1 MDSKTTTF
9 LLPFFP
15 SPQNARPYVT
25 LTYAQ
30 SIDAKIAA
38 SDRKQLRLS
47 GAESRYMTH
56 RLRVLHEGILVGV
69 GTAIGDDP
77 GLNARL
83 PDPVN
88 SPPCPLSEQPRPFI
102 LDPTFRSPIT
112 PQTRLIRTAA
122 AGHGHPPTYLVRS
135 DAVLDDTKLQI
146 LQSVGGHVTK
156 IPGTGAL
163 MWSDILKAVYNAGI
177 TSLMIEGGARV
188 IADVLQQRAADAVIV
203 TIAPVYVGKEG
214 VGIDVDGSGGGEGE
228 GWLKDVVWERFGGD
242 VVLGG
247 RMG

>member
-1 MDSKTTTF
+1 MDSKTSSF
-9 LLPFFP
+9 LLPFLP
-15 SPQNARPYVT
+15 SPRNARPYVT

-69 GTAIGDDP
+69 GTGIGDDP

-88 SPPCPLSEQPRPFI
+88 SPPCSLPQQPHPFI

-112 PQTRLIRTAA
+112 SETRLIRTAA

-135 DAVLDDTKLQI
+135 DAVLDEDKLQI
-146 LQSVGGHVTK
+146 LQSVGGRVIK
-156 IPGTGAL
+156 IPTTGPRAL
-163 MWSDILKAVYNAGI
+163 MWDDILKAVYDTGI
-177 TSLMIEGGARV
+177 ASLMIEGGARV
-188 IADVLQQRAADAVIV
+188 IADVLREKAADVVIV

-214 VGIDVDGSGGGEGE
+214 
-228 GWLKDVVWERFGGD
+228 
-242 VVLGG
+242 
-247 RMG
+247 